1 MYEKDRGLH
10 SVGSKG
16 SPSLWKHA
24 GCTVRAT
31 VKVTRKMREMKM
43 PRTMGMA
50 TTNLLTWRLK
60 CDRLVLV
67 PFVSVFVVFVVEA
80 FVFVVAFVMVVVAVV
95 VSP

>member
-1 MYEKDRGLH
+1 
-10 SVGSKG
+10 
-16 SPSLWKHA
+16 
-24 GCTVRAT
+24 
-31 VKVTRKMREMKM
+31 M